1 MIPEGWSK
9 VKELMNQTNVNMCK
23 SEKKKNLYK

>member
-23 SEKKKNLYK
+23 SEKKKKPV